1 MKTSTLLISIATLA
15 LANANVAAVKN
26 ALLDARDASFLEARN
41 FCTDTTCNS
50 SVKLPEPITVGNA
63 ADVFAFSAFNRD
75 LVSLRSVFA
84 PMSSVYV
91 SYIDNIAT
99 ETEIDLM

>member
-26 ALLDARDASFLEARN
+26 ALLDARDASSVEARN

-50 SVKLPEPITVGNA
+50 SVNLPESSSVENA
-63 ADVFAFSAFNRD
+63 ADVFDSSVFNRD
-75 LVSLRSVFA
+75 LVSLWSAFV

-91 SYIDNIAT
+91 SYHDNFSNRNRH
-99 ETEIDLM
+99 

>member
-26 ALLDARDASFLEARN
+26 APLNARDASSLEARN

-50 SVKLPEPITVGNA
+50 SVKLPEALTVGDA
-63 ADVFAFSAFNRD
+63 ADVSASSAFSRD
-75 LVSLRSVFA
+75 LVSLWLGFV
-84 PMSSVYV
+84 PMSLVYV
-91 SYIDNIAT
+91 SCYDLSAT
-99 ETEIDLM
+99 KTKTNVT